1 MKGEARISRDVSR
14 LRENW
19 FSSHLFYAT
28 IHSPSLKSRMRFFVA
43 LKERFNESSQVDNI
57 LKLIVRI
64 KIDVSIENATNIRSK
79 TNFHSSRFFNISVF
93 ILCWSPYIV
102 FDLLQVYGYVPET
115 QTNIAVA
122 TFIQSLTPLNSA
134 ANPIIYCLFSTSFCK
149 TVRWVPKTPKPP
161 EYSYQR

>member
-1 MKGEARISRDVSR
+1 
-14 LRENW
+14 
-19 FSSHLFYAT
+19 
-28 IHSPSLKSRMRFFVA
+28 MRFFVA

-149 TVRWVPKTPKPP
+149 TVR
-161 EYSYQR
+161 